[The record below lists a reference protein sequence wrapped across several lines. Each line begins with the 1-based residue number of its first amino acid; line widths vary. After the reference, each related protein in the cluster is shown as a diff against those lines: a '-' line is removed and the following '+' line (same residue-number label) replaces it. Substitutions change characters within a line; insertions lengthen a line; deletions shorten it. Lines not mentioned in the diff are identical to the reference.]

1 MVIVFELFMYLHFVS
16 GSAFLY
22 LQCVCVCVTDE
33 EIIDDIRLCSDRSV
47 RVRVM
52 IEVWT
57 SSSEAIMDIT
67 PFFGVT

>member
-1 MVIVFELFMYLHFVS
+1 MCN
-16 GSAFLY
+16 A
-22 LQCVCVCVTDE
+22 CVCVTDE
-33 EIIDDIRLCSDRSV
+33 EIIDDMRLCYDRSI
-47 RVRVM
+47 RVRIM